1 MATTDI
7 NQISEQVQK
16 KWAPLFMKELRES
29 LLLGS
34 LVNKDYEGAIGQEGD
49 TVYVSQINAPQGQ
62 LKTVGTDADTFDS
75 SLLSTTRVAVV
86 ADKRAVA
93 AFEIADTAMLMS
105 QLNSQESAIRD
116 SLVFAVAQQVNN
128 YLYSLVAPS
137 ASSPDHQVTSVTDLN
152 ASQLSGVRVLAA
164 QAKWMREKGW
174 YGLIDPVYMG
184 DIMNAQTL
192 VSTDFGASDAPIIG
206 GQVALPRFGFNL
218 LEDNSMNAD
227 TALFFHPDFMH
238 LVTQIQPRFKVSD
251 LHSNKKFG
259 MLLSVDMVFG
269 AKLGIQGSLKHITVS
284 NAAFAHV

>member
-128 YLYSLVAPS
+128 YLFSLVAPS
-137 ASSPDHQVTSVTDLN
+137 SSAPDHQVSSVTDLN
-152 ASQLSGVRVLAA
+152 ASQLGAVRTLAA

-174 YGLIDPVYMG
+174 YGLLDPVYYQ
-184 DIMNAQTL
+184 DVLNATTM
-192 VSTDFGASDAPIIG
+192 VSSDYGASDAPLIG
-206 GQVALPRFGFNL
+206 GQIALPRYGFNI
-218 LEDNSMNAD
+218 LEDNSMNTD

-269 AKLGIQGSLKHITVS
+269 AKLGIQGSVKHITVFNS
-284 NAAFAHV
+284 AFSHN